1 MGDKLYILNK
11 SDIDNKLTRLAY
23 EIIERNVE
31 ATQLTLAGIFPN
43 GGAITNRLQQL
54 IEQLSTIKVTTLSIS
69 LNKKSPAEITLEP
82 SINKASDT
90 IIIVDDVSMTGKTI
104 LYALQ
109 PFLQLNPQ
117 KIQTLVLVE
126 RQQKNFPIHSDYVGL
141 HISTTLQETI
151 IVEQDNGIL
160 TGAYLI

>member
-1 MGDKLYILNK
+1 MDDKLYILNK
-11 SDIDNKLTRLAY
+11 ADIENKLTRLAY

-43 GGAITNRLQQL
+43 GGAITSRLQQL
-54 IEQLSTIKVTTLSIS
+54 IEQFSTLKVNTLTIS
-69 LNKKSPAEITLEP
+69 LNKKSPAEIGLEP
-82 SINKASDT
+82 NINEASDT

-109 PFLQLNPQ
+109 PFLQLKPT

-151 IVEQDNGIL
+151 IVEQDNGVL

>member
-11 SDIDNKLTRLAY
+11 AAIDNKLRRLAY
-23 EIIERNVE
+23 EIIERNIDVH
-31 ATQLTLAGIFPN
+31 QITLAGIFPN
-43 GGAITNRLQQL
+43 GGAITTRIKQL
-54 IEQLSTIKVTTLSIS
+54 IEQFSAIKINTLTIT
-69 LNKKSPAEITLEP
+69 LNKKTPDVITLDP
-82 SINKASDT
+82 SITKASDN

-109 PFLQLNPQ
+109 PFLQMAPQ

-141 HISTTLQETI
+141 HISTTLQEMI

-160 TGAYLI
+160 SGAYLI